1 MKKMFFFIGLSLCL
15 VGSVMAQKPMAKSG
29 IYHKTK
35 KLNESEVPVTVM
47 KSFESNFEAKLD
59 KSNGSWFVQYLEEPE
74 RVSNERKFEP
84 VAYSFSSKQKGNN
97 KIEITFSPSGELQ
110 SVQGMNSP
118 ETNSKE

>member
-15 VGSVMAQKPMAKSG
+15 VGSVVAQKPIAKSA

-47 KSFESNFEAKLD
+47 KSFESNFQTKLD
-59 KSNGSWFVQYLEEPE
+59 KSSGTWFVQYLEEPE

-84 VAYSFSSKQKGNN
+84 VAYSFSSKQKGND
-97 KIEITFSPSGELQ
+97 KIEITFSPTGELE
-110 SVQGMNSP
+110 SVHGMNDA
-118 ETNSKE
+118 ERNSKE